1 MGSSPVAVSLPA
13 LADLPLPG
21 SFPALALSL
30 SLAVSGLIGCS
41 AARGPGSPHPE
52 SVAGGP
58 ALGTY
63 GAPTAEGALGA
74 FLDALRAGDYPAMA
88 RLFGTPSGPA
98 REEWGVEET
107 EQRML
112 VLVGVLGHEE
122 ARIRPARRTVTDH
135 RRRPFFLTL
144 TGTRYGTAVLPVTVA
159 RDGSG
164 RWFVERIDTSRFS
177 P

>member
-1 MGSSPVAVSLPA
+1 MGSSPVAVRLPA

-21 SFPALALSL
+21 SFIALAL

-52 SVAGGP
+52 SVTGGP
-58 ALGTY
+58 APRMY
-63 GAPTAEGALGA
+63 GASTAEGALGA

-88 RLFGTPSGPA
+88 HLFGTPSGPA
-98 REEWGVEET
+98 REKWGVEET

-112 VLVGVLGHEE
+112 VLAGVLEHAE
-122 ARIRPARRTVTDH
+122 ARIRPARRSVTDH
-135 RRRPFFLTL
+135 RRRPFLLTL
-144 TGTRYGTAVLPVTVA
+144 TGTRYGTPVLPVTMA

-164 RWFVERIDTSRFS
+164 RWFVERIDTSRVS